1 MGSTLKVV
9 MTKLSDSDYEKFKKL
24 CENKGKSV
32 YQCLKDLVLSYLIE
46 SGENVNDPPLDVK
59 VEVLEREIARLK
71 NELNEL
77 RKLIEKKPSGL
88 TRFGR

>member
-1 MGSTLKVV
+1 